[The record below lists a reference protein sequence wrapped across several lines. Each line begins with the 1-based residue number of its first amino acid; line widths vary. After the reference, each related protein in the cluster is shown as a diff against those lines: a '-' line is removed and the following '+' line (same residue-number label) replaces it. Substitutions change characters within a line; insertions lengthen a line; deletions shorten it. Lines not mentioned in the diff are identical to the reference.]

1 MPTIDAQSGTQASPE
16 SLWTHW
22 IRLSHSLSAKLVLV
36 LLTALVFIFA
46 LLGYLSLQLHRT
58 HLEASTLRSAE
69 RLADIIK
76 RSASYSMMHNDR
88 DALTEMIATAGKEP
102 GIVRI
107 RIINKQGTVAYT
119 TDPREF
125 QRQIDP
131 AN

>member
-1 MPTIDAQSGTQASPE
+1 MPTTDPQPGQQANPE

-36 LLTALVFIFA
+36 LLSALVFIFA
-46 LLGYLSLQLHRT
+46 LLGYLSLQLHRN

-76 RSASYSMMHNDR
+76 RSASYSMMRNDR
-88 DALTEMIATAGKEP
+88 DGLREMIETAGKES

-107 RIINKQGTVAYT
+107 LIINKQGT
-119 TDPREF
+119 
-125 QRQIDP
+125 
-131 AN
+131 